1 MILSKLDEE
10 ADPCQDMVQFACGK
24 WFEDN
29 EIPPSENRWGV
40 FGEVEA
46 KISSTLHGKYIMLL
60 TLTLRCKDVHKVRG
74 KV

>member
-1 MILSKLDEE
+1 LDEE

-40 FGEVEA
+40 FGELEA
-46 KISSTLHGKYIMLL
+46 KISSTLHGKYVKLVTINS
-60 TLTLRCKDVHKVRG
+60 VIAFKVIYYL
-74 KV
+74 KINIYK